1 MFKEYS
7 ILIGGRAGD
16 GIRQAGASI
25 AELLNELGYWIF
37 VYEDYPSV
45 IRGGHNFSIIRAA
58 ENRILAHEDEIDILV
73 ALDQIT
79 IIQHSQRLKKNSLII
94 FDSDVV
100 VAEGLSFA
108 LTAMAKANNL
118 PSMARNTAIFAVLG
132 AVIGVDFSL
141 LEKVI
146 RNSLIHKTEENV
158 AIARE
163 AYDLA
168 KSSDKKYTIPS
179 LNNPPQQLM
188 TGNEALALGAVK
200 GGLEFYAAYPMTPAT
215 TILSYL
221 AENKTKFN
229 LQVIHAENEIG
240 VIGMAEGAAYVGKRA
255 MVGTSGGGFA
265 LMVEHLSLA
274 GQAEIPLVIILGQR
288 PGPATGLPTY
298 TGQGELLFALHA
310 GHGEFPRV
318 IVAPGDIEEAL
329 ETARDAQN
337 LAWQFQIPVIILA
350 DKHLGES
357 IFSAAPDKIAIDI
370 KEPKLWDEKG
380 NYQRYLLSDDGIS
393 PLAFPG
399 QAGAVIKSNSYEH
412 DEFGITTETMVATI
426 NNAEKRMKKTVAIK
440 SELKK
445 YVTVKTYGNPNSDIV
460 LLVWGSTKG
469 SVIEAA
475 DRLGYRVVQVLY
487 LNPLP
492 VEELSAKL
500 KGAKKIIGIECNS
513 SGQLCNLVAATGF
526 KIDAKILKYDGR
538 PFTVKELEVKI
549 KKVL

>member
-310 GHGEFPRV
+310 GHGEFWRRS
-318 IVAPGDIEEAL
+318 
-329 ETARDAQN
+329 AR
-337 LAWQFQIPVIILA
+337 F
-350 DKHLGES
+350 
-357 IFSAAPDKIAIDI
+357 
-370 KEPKLWDEKG
+370 
-380 NYQRYLLSDDGIS
+380 RS
-393 PLAFPG
+393 PLAWP
-399 QAGAVIKSNSYEH
+399 
-412 DEFGITTETMVATI
+412 
-426 NNAEKRMKKTVAIK
+426 
-440 SELKK
+440 
-445 YVTVKTYGNPNSDIV
+445 
-460 LLVWGSTKG
+460 
-469 SVIEAA
+469 
-475 DRLGYRVVQVLY
+475 RV
-487 LNPLP
+487 
-492 VEELSAKL
+492 E
-500 KGAKKIIGIECNS
+500 
-513 SGQLCNLVAATGF
+513 SGH
-526 KIDAKILKYDGR
+526 
-538 PFTVKELEVKI
+538 
-549 KKVL
+549 